1 MGSHSGV
8 VEFLAE
14 GRLAEVFAL
23 DERRV
28 LKLDR
33 PEWSGVS
40 DFEFDVLTRLA
51 AAGLPVARAHEVVT
65 VDGRRGVVLDRVQ
78 GTSLT
83 SQLVECRGNAAALTE
98 LAARFSQ
105 LQATINAT
113 TVEGLPDLVTRMRS
127 EIAMSDLGDTH
138 ISGLIELLSTLDDGQ
153 RRVCHFDFHP
163 ENVLIPE
170 NALVGPA
177 GSPVGW
183 VAIDWLTVANG
194 PPLADV
200 ARTLVLCA
208 QPGRTSSLDFVKS
221 VHRHALRERGF
232 DAGACDSW
240 VRVVAGARLAE
251 GFDGAYAEWLRGL
264 STGAR
269 RIVE

>member
-1 MGSHSGV
+1 VRAARSVPERSVADRPEAGRAGPIARSSPNHLSLQPHEKPRKRVVTARMGSHSGV

-127 EIAMSDLGDTH
+127 EIAMSDLATPT
-138 ISGLIELLSTLDDGQ
+138 SPASSNSLSTLDDGQ
-153 RRVCHFDFHP
+153 RRV
-163 ENVLIPE
+163 L
-170 NALVGPA
+170 
-177 GSPVGW
+177 
-183 VAIDWLTVANG
+183 
-194 PPLADV
+194 PL
-200 ARTLVLCA
+200 
-208 QPGRTSSLDFVKS
+208 
-221 VHRHALRERGF
+221 
-232 DAGACDSW
+232 
-240 VRVVAGARLAE
+240 RLP
-251 GFDGAYAEWLRGL
+251 
-264 STGAR
+264 S
-269 RIVE
+269 

>member
-1 MGSHSGV
+1 V
-8 VEFLAE
+8 VEYLAE

-51 AAGLPVARAHEVVT
+51 AAGLPVARAHEMMT

-83 SQLVECRGNAAALTE
+83 SHLKECTGNGAALTE

-113 TVEGLPDLVTRMRS
+113 TVEGLPDLVTRMQS
-127 EIAMSDLGDTH
+127 EIAMSDLGDHH
-138 ISGLIELLSTLDDGQ
+138 ISGLIDLLSVLDDGQ
-153 RRVCHFDFHP
+153 RNVCHFDFHP
-163 ENVLIPE
+163 ENVLVPE
-170 NALVGPA
+170 NALVGPT
-177 GSPVGW
+177 GTPVGW
-183 VAIDWLTVANG
+183 IVIDWLTVASG

-200 ARTLVLCA
+200 ARTLVLRA
-208 QPGRTSSLDFVKS
+208 NPGRTSDLDFVKS
-221 VHRHALRERGF
+221 VRDHALRQQGF

-251 GFDGAYAEWLRGL
+251 GFDGAYADWLRDL
-264 STGAR
+264 ATGAR
-269 RIVE
+269 RIAE